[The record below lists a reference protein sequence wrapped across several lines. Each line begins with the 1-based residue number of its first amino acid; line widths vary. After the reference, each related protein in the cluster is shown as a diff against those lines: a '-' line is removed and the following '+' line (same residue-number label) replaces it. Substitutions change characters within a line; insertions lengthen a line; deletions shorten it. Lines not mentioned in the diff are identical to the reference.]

1 MSRALALA
9 LDLHLVTDRAM
20 CAGLG
25 IERVVGEAVAGGV
38 TTVQLRDDETPTGDL
53 VELARRLAVLLAP
66 TGVPLIVN
74 NRLDV
79 AVAAGAAGLH
89 VGQSDAPPGAARA
102 RLGPGAIIG
111 LSITDPAQVAAVPT
125 GIVDYLGV
133 GPVFATA
140 TKADAAPPMGLEG
153 LAAVRPLTA
162 LPIVAIGGIAAGNAA
177 AAIAAGAQGV
187 AVVSAVCA
195 APEPRRAAGVL
206 AAIVA
211 KAKQGE
217 TAR

>member
-1 MSRALALA
+1 MSRILA
-9 LDLHLVTDRAM
+9 LDLYLVTDRAM

-53 VELARRLAVLLAP
+53 VELARRLAIVLAP

-153 LAAVRPLTA
+153 LSAVRPLTA
-162 LPIVAIGGIAAGNAA
+162 LPIVAIGGIATGNAA